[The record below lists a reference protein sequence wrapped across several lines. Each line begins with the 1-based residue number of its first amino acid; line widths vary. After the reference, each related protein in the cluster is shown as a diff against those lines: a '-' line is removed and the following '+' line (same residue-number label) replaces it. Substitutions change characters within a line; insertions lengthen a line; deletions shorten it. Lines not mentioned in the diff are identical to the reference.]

1 LEYLHEPLHPAAV
14 DSGRCCAMQQIEQAA
29 LGDQYLSA
37 ALARAG
43 MVAQGRIE
51 RGVVPSI
58 EDGVKSCFKLVATH
72 GRIP

>member
-1 LEYLHEPLHPAAV
+1 
-14 DSGRCCAMQQIEQAA
+14 MQQIEQAA
-29 LGDQYLSA
+29 LGDQYLPA